1 MLVMLSSVKGV
12 NDVTQKTNKRTV
24 KDFNKKAKR
33 KDNKSGTSKFV
44 KVFIILMSITMLV
57 PLLGTLLFQIF

>member
-1 MLVMLSSVKGV
+1 MLEMFRSVKGV
-12 NDVTQKTNKRTV
+12 NGVTQKTNKRTV
-24 KDFNKKAKR
+24 NDFNKKAKR

-44 KVFIILMSITMLV
+44 KVFIILMSIAMLV

>member
-12 NDVTQKTNKRTV
+12 NDVTQKTNKKTV

-44 KVFIILMSITMLV
+44 KVFIILMSIAMLV

>member
-1 MLVMLSSVKGV
+1 MFRSVKGV
-12 NDVTQKTNKRTV
+12 NGVTQKTNKRTV
-24 KDFNKKAKR
+24 NDFNKKAKR

-44 KVFIILMSITMLV
+44 KVFIILMSIAMLV

>member
-24 KDFNKKAKR
+24 NDFNKKAKR

-44 KVFIILMSITMLV
+44 KVFIILMSIAMLV